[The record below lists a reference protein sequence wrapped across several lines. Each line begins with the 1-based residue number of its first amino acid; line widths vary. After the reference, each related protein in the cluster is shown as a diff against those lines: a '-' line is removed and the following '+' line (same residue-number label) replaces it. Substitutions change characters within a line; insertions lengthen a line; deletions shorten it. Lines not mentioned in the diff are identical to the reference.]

1 MFIYAIKACVDEN
14 DDENVFI
21 LRKYQYTFSN
31 AQYMQCRNTS
41 RNIERLAHCRN
52 MEYEVKE
59 IGLIF
64 TLINFL

>member
-41 RNIERLAHCRN
+41 RNIEKLAHCRY